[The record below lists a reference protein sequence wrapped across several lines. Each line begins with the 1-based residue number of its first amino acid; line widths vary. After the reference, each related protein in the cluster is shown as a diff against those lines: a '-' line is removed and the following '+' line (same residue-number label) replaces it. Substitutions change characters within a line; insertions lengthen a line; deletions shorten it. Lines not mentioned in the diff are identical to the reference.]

1 MPNASKLSGVYVL
14 KLWPGVFPCSVT
26 GFTHG
31 LRSDYRPFERR
42 LMRLTSTATKLF
54 SLLLLLAA
62 CATLSSQAIGTTV
75 AVRGSSNY
83 GVGSFANCT
92 KVPLPPECGE
102 GFNLT
107 PVGTFTL
114 GSNTYSIVQ
123 FAFDPVFDPTPTG
136 VNVLDVVD
144 LGLIGPNT
152 TFTLPSAFF
161 TASLTEI
168 FSCNDVFTPTS
179 GGDLVTMDSGHNQ
192 LTGPCTPGVT
202 SAPDLTLNPDG
213 SFTTGA
219 SFNLTDLVL
228 DSPVPS
234 AATPEPASLVLLG
247 AGLLAVGR
255 KVRRA

>member
-1 MPNASKLSGVYVL
+1 
-14 KLWPGVFPCSVT
+14 
-26 GFTHG
+26 
-31 LRSDYRPFERR
+31 
-42 LMRLTSTATKLF
+42 MRLTSTATKLF

-62 CATLSSQAIGTTV
+62 CAAFSSQATGTAV
-75 AVRGSSNY
+75 GVRGSSNY
-83 GVGSFANCT
+83 GVGSFASCT
-92 KVPLPPECGE
+92 TVPLTPECGE

-107 PVGTFTL
+107 PVGTFTF
-114 GSNTYSIVQ
+114 GGNTYSIVR
-123 FAFDPVFDPTPTG
+123 FAFDPSFNPTPTG

-144 LGLIGPNT
+144 LGMIGPNT

-161 TASLTEI
+161 TSSLTEI
-168 FSCNDVFTPTS
+168 FSCNDVFNPTS
-179 GGDLVTMDSGHNQ
+179 GGGSITLDSGGNQ

-219 SFNLTDLVL
+219 TFNLTDLVL
-228 DSPVPS
+228 DSPAP

-255 KVRRA
+255 KVRRAC

>member
-1 MPNASKLSGVYVL
+1 
-14 KLWPGVFPCSVT
+14 
-26 GFTHG
+26 
-31 LRSDYRPFERR
+31 
-42 LMRLTSTATKLF
+42 MRLTSTATKLF

-62 CATLSSQAIGTTV
+62 CAILSSQANGTTV
-75 AVRGSSNY
+75 TVRGSSNY

-92 KVPLPPECGE
+92 LVPLPPECGE

-114 GSNTYSIVQ
+114 GGNTYSVVQ

-136 VNVLDVVD
+136 VNVLNVVD

-168 FSCNDVFTPTS
+168 FSCNNVFTPTA
-179 GGDLVTMDSGHNQ
+179 GGNLVTLDSANQ
-192 LTGPCTPGVT
+192 PVTGPCTPGVT
-202 SAPDLTLNPDG
+202 SAPDLTLNLDG

-219 SFNLTDLVL
+219 NFDLTDLVL
-228 DSPVPS
+228 DSPAP

-247 AGLLAVGR
+247 AGLLAVGC
-255 KVRRA
+255 KVRRAC